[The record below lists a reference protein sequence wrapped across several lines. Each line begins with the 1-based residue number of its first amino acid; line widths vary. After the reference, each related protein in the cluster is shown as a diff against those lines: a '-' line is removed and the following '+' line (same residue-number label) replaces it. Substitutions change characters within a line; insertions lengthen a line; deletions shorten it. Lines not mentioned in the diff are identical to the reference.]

1 MSDKPKTIQEAL
13 AEIQR
18 KVNEE
23 RAKKVAEMYSSL
35 DEAMPEIKVGGK
47 NLQTKA
53 VTPKNKAQD
62 YIANKEG
69 TKIPPAENQNLPGSP
84 PKLPKPASVTDLSK
98 AAALTRAVSRIPK
111 VGPVGTALAVG
122 TTLAPEVAAKMHQSH
137 KEAHSSFVPHKETPG
152 VNVKDSFARMKEM
165 GKKPTETP
173 KPSELPKID
182 VPAKQT
188 PSSFGAAFK
197 AAREKAT
204 EMGKPSTG
212 QFEYKGKQYQT
223 NIKGEKYVAPSKQ
236 TKVDTSSTTATKPVA
251 TPTPKP
257 ETPKVETKPETTS
270 TAPKAP
276 EALGKT
282 IGSALRG
289 DLGRAGEGA
298 KEWGSAVVTSL
309 DRVRKNTAD
318 ALDPKGAN
326 PEYESGNPKKGKN
339 KMSEESNP
347 LIAAFLKLQ
356 SENSQN
362 MFEAAK
368 KAKKDHD
375 GDGKIE
381 SEKDEV
387 WGSRFAAAKRAG
399 KMEEEKILNLISD
412 KDKLPPDPSHVKKVF
427 DTPTEPIKNLLAKPS
442 TEDGG
447 LSKNKKKMQEA
458 NIDPVVTG
466 SSSVTKSKTGYVD
479 PSTPTEPYKKAPM
492 STAAGDVLDKA
503 KNALDKTGVK
513 EEDESLFSEA
523 ELEHFKS
530 VFNEASVAP
539 NRPEVAAEARP
550 DSVKDGVSTNS
561 GDTATESGKKKIKE
575 ESDAADETNMAKTQL
590 KAMSSKA
597 MNLHSKLKT
606 SKNLP
611 AWVQSKLAV
620 AKDGVTAVDDYMTHS
635 DKIKEE
641 TLEEGRPRKN
651 PVASEEESPV
661 KNIAAQVRT
670 ARSVTNDG
678 GKSYHIPLKHPVSGK
693 VHHVPQKAVDDFNK
707 SYAAARKADEK
718 EAVETAFKAKH
729 MS

>member
-13 AEIQR
+13 AEVQR

-23 RAKKVAEMYSSL
+23 RAAK
-35 DEAMPEIKVGGK
+35 
-47 NLQTKA
+47 TKA
-53 VTPKNKAQD
+53 
-62 YIANKEG
+62 EW
-69 TKIPPAENQNLPGSP
+69 E
-84 PKLPKPASVTDLSK
+84 
-98 AAALTRAVSRIPK
+98 AVEE
-111 VGPVGTALAVG
+111 GTALVPYNAVKQNDWR
-122 TTLAPEVAAKMHQSH
+122 TVSNAPKVAKAAPVASTSGISKVASGLGRFAGPIATGASIGATASELLGAASRTETGRNVGRWIRDNVPGAPAAA
-137 KEAHSSFVPHKETPG
+137 EAMKKAGEAIG
-152 VNVKDSFARMKEM
+152 VREPRQT
-165 GKKPTETP
+165 KPAETP
-173 KPSELPKID
+173 KPTELPKID
-182 VPAKQT
+182 VPAKQTTPAPKPAAPKEKT

-223 NIKGEKYVAPSKQ
+223 NIQGKGTPKAPEEKYVAPSKQ

-298 KEWGSAVVTSL
+298 KEWSSAVVTSL

-399 KMEEEKILNLISD
+399 KMEE
-412 KDKLPPDPSHVKKVF
+412 
-427 DTPTEPIKNLLAKPS
+427 
-442 TEDGG
+442 
-447 LSKNKKKMQEA
+447 A
-458 NIDPVVTG
+458 NIDPVITG

-479 PSTPTEPYKKAPM
+479 PSTPKVPYSELPKPGN
-492 STAAGDVLDKA
+492 AAGDVLSKA
-503 KNALDKTGVK
+503 KNALDKTGVR
-513 EEDESLFSEA
+513 EEDESLFSET

-550 DSVKDGVSTNS
+550 DSVKDGVSANS

>member
-84 PKLPKPASVTDLSK
+84 PKLSKPATVTDLTKSSGTTAK
-98 AAALTRAVSRIPK
+98 TIGKLGAAASIAGNAGLGAAAIGGMASGALGYLGTQTQTGRD
-111 VGPVGTALAVG
+111 VGKWIGDNVPGAKTAAEYMRQAG
-122 TTLAPEVAAKMHQSH
+122 
-137 KEAHSSFVPHKETPG
+137 EAIG
-152 VNVKDSFARMKEM
+152 VREPRQT
-165 GKKPTETP
+165 KPAETP
-173 KPSELPKID
+173 KPTELPKID
-182 VPAKQT
+182 VPAKQTTPAPKPAAPKAET

-204 EMGKPSTG
+204 ELGKPSTG

-223 NIKGEKYVAPSKQ
+223 NIQGKGTPKAPEEKYVPMTQQ
-236 TKVDTSSTTATKPVA
+236 TKVDNVSTKPVS
-251 TPTPKP
+251 TT
-257 ETPKVETKPETTS
+257 TSKPETTATTTPKS
-270 TAPKAP
+270 ETPTTTASKPSETPIK
-276 EALGKT
+276 
-282 IGSALRG
+282 
-289 DLGRAGEGA
+289 DF
-298 KEWGSAVVTSL
+298 V
-309 DRVRKNTAD
+309 KNAMTGNYETPIKD
-318 ALDPKGAN
+318 ALKSKTQ
-326 PEYESGNPKKGKN
+326 PEYESGGKKK

-399 KMEEEKILNLISD
+399 KMEE
-412 KDKLPPDPSHVKKVF
+412 
-427 DTPTEPIKNLLAKPS
+427 
-442 TEDGG
+442 
-447 LSKNKKKMQEA
+447 A
-458 NIDPVVTG
+458 NIDPVITG

-479 PSTPTEPYKKAPM
+479 PSTPKVPYSELPKPGN
-492 STAAGDVLDKA
+492 AAGDVLSKA

-550 DSVKDGVSTNS
+550 DSVKDGVSANS

>member
-236 TKVDTSSTTATKPVA
+236 TKVDTSSTTATKPA
-251 TPTPKP
+251 
-257 ETPKVETKPETTS
+257 TS
-270 TAPKAP
+270 TATPLPPKRPDDLNKVNAP
-276 EALGKT
+276 TPPSRPSDLPKPAGAGLSQQTNRNYKAELRSAALSPEK
-282 IGSALRG
+282 G
-289 DLGRAGEGA
+289 DVANIVWSSNKNPDIA
-298 KEWGSAVVTSL
+298 KRPSSFSTSL
-309 DRVRKNTAD
+309 
-318 ALDPKGAN
+318 ALSPERTTGAVDS
-326 PEYESGNPKKGKN
+326 PPTEKFTKPSTEDGGETKGKK
-339 KMSEESNP
+339 KMSEETNP

-387 WGSRFAAAKRAG
+387 
-399 KMEEEKILNLISD
+399 
-412 KDKLPPDPSHVKKVF
+412 
-427 DTPTEPIKNLLAKPS
+427 
-442 TEDGG
+442 
-447 LSKNKKKMQEA
+447 
-458 NIDPVVTG
+458 
-466 SSSVTKSKTGYVD
+466 
-479 PSTPTEPYKKAPM
+479 
-492 STAAGDVLDKA
+492 
-503 KNALDKTGVK
+503 
-513 EEDESLFSEA
+513 
-523 ELEHFKS
+523 
-530 VFNEASVAP
+530 
-539 NRPEVAAEARP
+539 
-550 DSVKDGVSTNS
+550 
-561 GDTATESGKKKIKE
+561 
-575 ESDAADETNMAKTQL
+575 
-590 KAMSSKA
+590 
-597 MNLHSKLKT
+597 
-606 SKNLP
+606 
-611 AWVQSKLAV
+611 
-620 AKDGVTAVDDYMTHS
+620 
-635 DKIKEE
+635 
-641 TLEEGRPRKN
+641 
-651 PVASEEESPV
+651 
-661 KNIAAQVRT
+661 
-670 ARSVTNDG
+670 
-678 GKSYHIPLKHPVSGK
+678 
-693 VHHVPQKAVDDFNK
+693 
-707 SYAAARKADEK
+707 
-718 EAVETAFKAKH
+718 
-729 MS
+729 